1 MSLDENQT
9 ELLPFEQAEEN
20 IKKFA
25 QNASLL
31 QSIVMLVGAADQMK
45 GIEGQERIA
54 LEEIFEDTLIDL
66 SGFIELLGAEWN

>member
-9 ELLPFEQAEEN
+9 ELLPFEQAEAN